1 MDTLLKNRVLYTLK
15 NYSLAVP
22 EINAI
27 LGFLYNHP
35 NCLIRIT
42 DVLDDIIYN
51 NIIQLSDIPNIILL
65 LASVFRETQI
75 KSGEPI
81 DPEIL
86 TLLIKITAFC
96 ILDTNLITKLYV
108 IHLPENQNEMVIES
122 MVNTCLELLQMKPI
136 TYSYSLSSSTSA
148 SAYTSHSAY
157 TSPSSKKCWDW
168 F

>member
-15 NYSLAVP
+15 DYSLAIP
-22 EINAI
+22 EINSI
-27 LGFLYNHP
+27 HGFLHNHT

-42 DVLDDIIYN
+42 DVLEDMIQE
-51 NIIQLSDIPNIILL
+51 NIIQISDIPNIVLL
-65 LASVFRETQI
+65 LATVFRETQI
-75 KSGEPI
+75 KSGERI

-122 MVNTCLELLQMKPI
+122 MVNTCLELLQMTPI
-136 TYSYSLSSSTSA
+136 AYYDSLSSYTTP
-148 SAYTSHSAY
+148 SAYQ
-157 TSPSSKKCWDW
+157 SSKKCWDW

>member
-27 LGFLYNHP
+27 HGFLYNHP

-51 NIIQLSDIPNIILL
+51 NIIQLSDIPNIVLL
-65 LASVFRETQI
+65 LATVFQETQI

-96 ILDTNLITKLYV
+96 ILDMNLITKLYV

-136 TYSYSLSSSTSA
+136 AYSDSLSSSA
-148 SAYTSHSAY
+148 SAY